1 MSHRSAESTTYHQG
15 QSGIP
20 AVPAPVANDGRAGS
34 STGRSGGSTRGPS
47 WSAAVLT
54 IPTCSHVSPAQRL
67 FGVTVDGSA
76 GGLLEAPVGHLASA
90 KAQLEE
96 AKKQLRDLQSEWAE
110 NVRLKENLRKE
121 LASVEKAPGNA
132 DHPSMIELKE
142 QVEQLVLDNTQGLE
156 EKEDTYKE
164 EDVCKKLEA

>member
-1 MSHRSAESTTYHQG
+1 
-15 QSGIP
+15 
-20 AVPAPVANDGRAGS
+20 
-34 STGRSGGSTRGPS
+34 
-47 WSAAVLT
+47 
-54 IPTCSHVSPAQRL
+54 
-67 FGVTVDGSA
+67 
-76 GGLLEAPVGHLASA
+76 
-90 KAQLEE
+90 LEE

-156 EKEDTYKE
+156 EI
-164 EDVCKKLEA
+164 EDVSRLNP